1 MSQRAPGTR
10 KSQGLILMAVG
21 VVLML
26 LFTALSL
33 TDVTT
38 TIARANNVL
47 LIAGV
52 VTLAAGAALYSL
64 ARIRTRPQRAI
75 ESDHE

>member
-1 MSQRAPGTR
+1 
-10 KSQGLILMAVG
+10 MAVG

-38 TIARANNVL
+38 TIARANSVL